1 MNFNKKLWLALA
13 CFFMIGLS
21 YAQDQKIKVSG
32 TVTDSQGMPLPGV
45 TIMEKGTAN
54 GTSTDFDGNYLIN
67 IPAAKS
73 NILEF
78 SYISFET
85 QSIPINSQTDVVK
98 NIIMK
103 TSQNELEEIVVVGFG
118 RKKKENLTGAV
129 SQVGEEVFES
139 RPVLSADKALQGAVA
154 GLNISTDAGGEL
166 DGNLDINIRGIG
178 TIGEGSSGSP
188 LVLIDGIEGDLNTIN
203 PNDIKNIS
211 VLKDAAAASIYGS
224 RAPFG
229 VILVTTKEGVQGKTR
244 INYSTNFRY
253 KTPINVPER
262 MNSLE
267 YAYMLNDLYV
277 NTGRNPIYNENRI
290 DLIKSYRNGDLAFGT
305 EPNSSG
311 TNWTLN
317 RAAYGDE
324 DWYNI
329 HLKDLSLG
337 QEHNLSVNGGSE
349 KITYYTSANFLTQE
363 GIFHYSN
370 EDFDR
375 FSLNAKINAE
385 LSDKFD
391 LSLNTR
397 FMRKNQDRPTA
408 QGSRFYHNLSRSVPT
423 SPLYTPYGEYMENSM
438 VQQLTDGGRF
448 KEQTDYFY
456 NTIKLTYEP
465 IEDWKI
471 YGQVNSR
478 IENHDDTK
486 HIAKISVTQPTGES
500 EYIPVFSG
508 YVPNIETRDWGI
520 SAITAPG
527 QNYYQVNNG
536 QVNYLGVNF
545 YSDYETSFGD
555 HNFTF
560 LLGAQSE
567 LYQSHFSQL
576 GTDNIESD
584 DTPFISQ
591 NGEKYVFE
599 SKGTWSNVGVFSRIN
614 YDYKQRYLLE
624 ANFRAD
630 GASRFPSDERWGYF
644 PSFSAGWNIA
654 KEAFWDDF
662 KRKVSELKIRGS
674 WGMLGNQNTNSF
686 YPYFQNMS
694 IQNGNWIVNDNV
706 PSSIYAPRPFS
717 SSITWEKII
726 SYNYGFDIAA
736 FNNRLTAS
744 ADIFERKTKDM
755 VGPAPLKPGTF
766 GTVVPRTN
774 NAELVSKGWELSLG
788 WKDRIND
795 DFSYNANV
803 VVSDVKSEVTE
814 YSNPD
819 KIIMVNGRDQFYKGK
834 NIGEIWGYESAGIAK
849 SDLEM
854 NQWLESNKPN
864 FGSNWAG
871 GDMKYKDLNGDN
883 LVDAG
888 ARKLDDR
895 GDLTR
900 IGNSTPR
907 YTFGINLGFEY
918 KAFDFRAFVQGVGK
932 RDVLLSG
939 GAFYPGI
946 NQWQISPYSAHLDYF
961 RAYGADL
968 GANLDSYYPRPFI
981 GDKNYKAQ
989 THFLQD
995 ASYVRLKNVQI
1006 GFNVPNQLLKKW
1018 GFQNLRLYI
1027 SGENIYTH
1035 TNLRMF
1041 DPEGIQDLIN
1051 GSGKTYPMSAT
1062 FSTGLNVTF

>member
-1 MNFNKKLWLALA
+1 MDFNKKLWLTFA

-21 YAQDQKIKVSG
+21 YAQDQKIEVSG
-32 TVTDSQGMPLPGV
+32 TVTDSEGMPLPGV
-45 TIMEKGTAN
+45 TIMEEGTNN
-54 GTSTDFDGNYLIN
+54 GTSTDFDGNYNIN
-67 IPAAKS
+67 IPAAKK
-73 NILEF
+73 NVLEF

-85 QSIPINSQTDVVK
+85 QSITINSETDVVK
-98 NIIMK
+98 NISLK
-103 TSQNELEEIVVVGFG
+103 TSQNELDEVVVVGFG
-118 RKKKENLTGAV
+118 TKKKENLTGAV
-129 SQVGEEVFES
+129 SQVGEEVFKS

-166 DGNLDINIRGIG
+166 DGSLDINIRGIG

-229 VILVTTKEGVQGKTR
+229 VILVTTKEGTTGKTR
-244 INYSTNFRY
+244 VNYSTNFRY
-253 KTPINVPER
+253 KRPINVPER

-277 NTGRNPIYNENRI
+277 NTGRNQIYNENRI
-290 DLIKSYRNGDLAFGT
+290 DLIKDYRNGDLAFGT
-305 EPNSSG
+305 EPNATG
-311 TNWTLN
+311 TNWALD

-324 DWYNI
+324 DWYDI
-329 HLKDLSLG
+329 HLKDISLG
-337 QEHNLSVNGGSE
+337 QEHNISVSGGSE
-349 KITYYTSANFLTQE
+349 KLTYYTSANYLTQE
-363 GIFHYSN
+363 GIFYYSD

-375 FSLNAKINAE
+375 FSFNAKINAE

-397 FMRKNQDRPTA
+397 FMRKNQDRPSA
-408 QGSRFYHNLSRSVPT
+408 QGSRFYHNLSRSAPT
-423 SPLYTPYGEYMENSM
+423 SPLRTPYGEYMENSM

-465 IEDWKI
+465 IKDWKI

-486 HIAKISVTQPTGES
+486 HIARISVTQPTGDS

-508 YVPNIETRDWGI
+508 YVPSIQTRPWGI
-520 SAITAPG
+520 TAITAPG
-527 QNYYQVNNG
+527 QNYFQVNNG
-536 QVNYLGVNF
+536 QVNYLGVNV
-545 YSDYETSFGD
+545 YSDYSTSFGD

-560 LLGAQSE
+560 LLGTQSE
-567 LYQSHFSQL
+567 LYTSHFSQL

-591 NGEKYVFE
+591 NGEKFVYE
-599 SKGTWSNVGVFSRIN
+599 SKGEWSNIGVFSRIN
-614 YDYKQRYLLE
+614 YDYKQRYLVE

-630 GASRFPSDERWGYF
+630 GASRFPSDERWGFF

-654 KEAFWDDF
+654 KENFWEDLTSE
-662 KRKVSELKIRGS
+662 VSEFKFRGS
-674 WGMLGNQNTNSF
+674 WGVLGNQNTNSF

-706 PSSIYAPRPFS
+706 PSSLYAPRPFS
-717 SSITWEKII
+717 SSITWEKIV
-726 SYNYGFDIAA
+726 SFNFGFDLAA

-744 ADIFERKTKDM
+744 ADIFERKTEDM
-755 VGPAPLKPGTF
+755 VGPAPLKPDTF

-788 WKDRIND
+788 WRDRINS
-795 DFSYNANV
+795 DFSYSANLV
-803 VVSDVKSEVTE
+803 LSDVKSEVTE

-819 KIIMVNGRDQFYKGK
+819 KIIMVNGQDQFYQGK
-834 NIGEIWGYESAGIAK
+834 TIGEIWGYQTEGIAK
-849 SDLEM
+849 TDLEM
-854 NQWLESNKPN
+854 NEWLQNNKPN
-864 FGSNWAG
+864 FGSDWAG

-888 ARKLDDR
+888 ARKLDDS
-895 GDLTR
+895 GDMTR

-907 YTFGINLGFEY
+907 YSFGINLGFEY

-939 GAFYPGI
+939 AAFYPGI
-946 NQWQISPYSAHLDYF
+946 NQWQVSPYSEHLDYF

-981 GDKNYKAQ
+981 GDKNYKPQ

-995 ASYVRLKNVQI
+995 ASYVRLKNIQI
-1006 GFNVPNQLLKKW
+1006 GFNVPGKILEKW
-1018 GFQNLRLYI
+1018 GIQNLRLYI

-1035 TNLRMF
+1035 TKLRMF
-1041 DPEGIQDLIN
+1041 DPEGLQNLIN

-1062 FSTGLNVTF
+1062 YSTGLNVTF